1 MSLIF
6 TRRVGE
12 AFLIDDDVRVT
23 VTQVGGGQVK
33 VAIEAPAEVKVYRE
47 EIYNRI
53 AADNAAEIVGA

>member
-12 AFLIDDDVRVT
+12 AFLIDNDVRVT